1 MNAKVKEFVKKHKKA
16 IINGAI
22 LIGGI
27 FVGYCISNKL
37 CKNNMQ
43 LKGTSSV
50 SDDILLYDD
59 AIKGVLKH
67 ADEAHPGLHRTFGLS
82 LDAKYESLFKSAD
95 LGILGDEMRKCGVN
109 ENQTFTDFICIGENI
124 K

>member
-1 MNAKVKEFVKKHKKA
+1 MNVKVKEFVKKHKKA
-16 IINGAI
+16 IVNGSI

-43 LKGTSSV
+43 TKGSASV
-50 SDDILLYDD
+50 SDDLLPYDD
-59 AIKGVLKH
+59 TIEAVLKH
-67 ADEAHPGLHRTFGLS
+67 AEEVHPGLHRTFGLT
-82 LDAKYESLFKSAD
+82 LDAKCDSLLKSAD

>member
-43 LKGTSSV
+43 TKGAASV
-50 SDDILLYDD
+50 SDDFLLYDD
-59 AIKGVLKH
+59 VIEAVLKD
-67 ADEAHPGLHRTFGLS
+67 ADKTHPGLHRTFGLN
-82 LDAKYESLFKSAD
+82 LDTKCDRPFKSAD
-95 LGILGDEMRKCGVN
+95 LGILGEVMIKCGVN